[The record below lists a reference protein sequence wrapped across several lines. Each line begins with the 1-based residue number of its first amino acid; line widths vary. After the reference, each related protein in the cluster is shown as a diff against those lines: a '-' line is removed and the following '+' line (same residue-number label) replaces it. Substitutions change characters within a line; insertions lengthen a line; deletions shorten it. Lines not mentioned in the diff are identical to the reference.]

1 LIGAGAANGQ
11 SFDCRKARS
20 ADEFTICQESGLAQL
35 DQELRSLKRQRKEK
49 HHKAERDDADDNETA
64 FLNARRR
71 CGESRACIEQS
82 YRNRIQERT
91 RSSPE
96 EDREQPSR
104 ASANAKRSERRNGS
118 TEEGQRSQERLT
130 APSETHPGAS
140 ETAIEPAE
148 RKTEQSEPRP
158 PAASPPFPP
167 EAHSRHQPV
176 GTGSQVPTPPSREE
190 AQAAIVG
197 VPVPEKHNRHKEG
210 ANIGSARPAR
220 SPEHDKPP
228 TSAGTALQEGH
239 TSASVNSTAD
249 EPPAKPQEKRRA
261 KAAAIAA
268 PPAAEREVQPTGT
281 STAAVERQRSNGETS
296 RAESAGNEPQ
306 KRQTKRSA
314 SATAQSADE
323 PVRTGAPTIKWVN
336 PAARALSETAAISAA
351 DRATPSPASLRE
363 RDVERYACC
372 CIRSARRLAM
382 VGAFGAFSGF

>member
-1 LIGAGAANGQ
+1 MNTMPQPPNRATVRRSSFVLAAGLLIAATLIGAGVANGQ

-20 ADEFTICQESGLAQL
+20 ADEMTVCQESGLAQL
-35 DQELRSLKRQRKEK
+35 DQELTSLKRQRKEK

-82 YRNRIQERT
+82 YRNCIQELT

-96 EDREQPSR
+96 EEREQTSR
-104 ASANAKRSERRNGS
+104 SSGTAKRSERRNGS
-118 TEEGQRSQERLT
+118 TEEGQRSGERLT
-130 APSETHPGAS
+130 APGETHPGSS

-190 AQAAIVG
+190 AQAAIAG
-197 VPVPEKHNRHKEG
+197 VPVPETRDRHKEG

-239 TSASVNSTAD
+239 TAASVNSTAD

-268 PPAAEREVQPTGT
+268 PPAAEREVQPSGT
-281 STAAVERQRSNGETS
+281 STSAVEQQRSGGEASGTEPTGS
-296 RAESAGNEPQ
+296 EPQ
-306 KRQTKRSA
+306 KRQAKRSA
-314 SATAQSADE
+314 PASAQTAEQ
-323 PVRTGAPTIKWVN
+323 PVRTGAPTIQWVN
-336 PAARALSETAAISAA
+336 PP
-351 DRATPSPASLRE
+351 PSR
-363 RDVERYACC
+363 
-372 CIRSARRLAM
+372 
-382 VGAFGAFSGF
+382 